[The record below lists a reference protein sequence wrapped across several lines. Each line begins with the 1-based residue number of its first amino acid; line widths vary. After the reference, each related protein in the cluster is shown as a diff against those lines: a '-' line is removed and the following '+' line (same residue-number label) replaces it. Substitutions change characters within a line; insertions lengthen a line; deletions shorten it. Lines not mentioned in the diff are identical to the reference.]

1 MLTEV
6 IGHVFIILGYQPSG
20 KVASWFLLRFKSLK
34 HSNWPSSTGSDC
46 SSLQLTSW
54 WRNTVRGRDREK
66 EING

>member
-54 WRNTVRGRDREK
+54 L
-66 EING
+66 